1 MAIALYAFMRYY
13 PLPPL
18 EIFYAHRHRLESC
31 TFIFVSSLAIGW
43 ISGRLL
49 RGREWA
55 LALTFSHIF
64 TLFFLYWAWY
74 GMAELPVTLPEW
86 VIAESALRQS
96 AFWLGTLWIR
106 KSSSI
111 AAAGGAG

>member
-43 ISGRLL
+43 ISGKLL
-49 RGREWA
+49 RGRRVGA
-55 LALTFSHIF
+55 LAVDFQPYFYTLLSVLGMVWDGRTSHD
-64 TLFFLYWAWY
+64 
-74 GMAELPVTLPEW
+74 
-86 VIAESALRQS
+86 IARVGYRRTALRQERFK
-96 AFWLGTLWIR
+96 AHNVLDQEIE
-106 KSSSI
+106 
-111 AAAGGAG
+111 